1 MTLYFRLLS
10 VLVLS
15 TAALMPA
22 RAQSPDG
29 ASSNKPAVSEGA
41 PPVLPA
47 QNPPDAASTPPPEK
61 QDKRVFGVF
70 PNYRTTDGN
79 VPFQPI
85 TSRQKLLIGLKDSFD
100 WPVYPV
106 AGAFAAL
113 YQLEDQNPS
122 FKQGMKGYARRY
134 GTALADQVIGNM
146 MTESFMPSLLHQDPR
161 YFRIGKRRGGKLYRA
176 GYAASRIFVSRT
188 DSGGQQFN
196 LGMAGERHGCRYI
209 KRLLSGYA
217 HGGQQY
223 RKAGDC
229 LRHGRLLAGNEGILA
244 GCETLSLPPAR
255 TRSAA
260 AAERIAPGYALSRDG
275 RAAAWPLLSRG
286 QTGID
291 LVPDSSSPYAKPYRG
306 GTPRWSKT

>member
-188 DSGGQQFN
+188 DSGSQQFN
-196 LGMAGERHGCRYI
+196 ASEWLGNGAAVAISNAYYPDTRTVGSNIERLGIACATDAFSQEMKEFWPDVKHF
-209 KRLLSGYA
+209 LF
-217 HGGQQY
+217 H
-223 RKAGDC
+223 
-229 LRHGRLLAGNEGILA
+229 RHE
-244 GCETLSLPPAR
+244 PDPQ
-255 TRSAA
+255 
-260 AAERIAPGYALSRDG
+260 
-275 RAAAWPLLSRG
+275 PLLSESHPVTR
-286 QTGID
+286 
-291 LVPDSSSPYAKPYRG
+291 
-306 GTPRWSKT
+306 